1 MELSV
6 TASFSSLSSKVVLAC
21 CSRAFVSCLDVEQMP
36 CFQMDL
42 ALEPMLSVP
51 IDQVDERKGEQQ
63 GEHTGGN
70 DEGKQNAHVRLEP
83 GVALR
88 QRIVL
93 DLHEAVHLGANRIH
107 QPPALAAAR
116 DRQHAGRVAVAAQ
129 LDDLRQFRQLGI
141 HQRRQCVQV
150 PAGSAD
156 RGKPTQLFQLAADA
170 IPHRQIRL
178 QEGLVAGQRKAAL
191 TGLGIRHGGQQIVR
205 AVDYNAG
212 FAVLRSPLPRF
223 A

>member
-1 MELSV
+1 MR
-6 TASFSSLSSKVVLAC
+6 AS
-21 CSRAFVSCLDVEQMP
+21 R
-36 CFQMDL
+36 
-42 ALEPMLSVP
+42 
-51 IDQVDERKGEQQ
+51 
-63 GEHTGGN
+63 T
-70 DEGKQNAHVRLEP
+70 AHVRLEP

-93 DLHEAVHLGANRIH
+93 DLDEAVHLGANRIH
-107 QPPALAAAR
+107 QPLALAAAR

-129 LDDLRQFRQLGI
+129 LDHLRQFRQLGI

-156 RGKPTQLFQLAADA
+156 RGKPTQFFKLAADA

-191 TGLGIRHGGQQIVR
+191 TGLGIRHCGQQIVR
-205 AVDYNAG
+205 AVDYNQGLLSRARRFLG
-212 FAVLRSPLPRF
+212 LPESLDRYPHHQPDQQGGSGKRRGNLAIDFQCRIYPSPKATTSPTQLEQHHCVPRQ
-223 A
+223 ASVRQHT